1 VTCLPCAGAVR
12 VSEHMPT
19 LLQAAAPCM
28 QRVCSFCLEI
38 CTCLQ
43 ALWYYCQPPLASLQL
58 LAAISSEAAVGK
70 LRGSAL
76 LNLLH
81 QRSDAVA
88 GDDQARRML
97 QKLLHAACTPYFRCY
112 PILHRENLNPM
123 FSPWHSIPEQ
133 YKASRCSS
141 GCILR

>member
-1 VTCLPCAGAVR
+1 
-12 VSEHMPT
+12 
-19 LLQAAAPCM
+19 M
-28 QRVCSFCLEI
+28 QRVCSFCLDI

-81 QRSDAVA
+81 QRGHAVA
-88 GDDQARRML
+88 GDDQARRLL

-112 PILHRENLNPM
+112 SILHTGILNPAL
-123 FSPWHSIPEQ
+123 SP
-133 YKASRCSS
+133 
-141 GCILR
+141 

>member
-1 VTCLPCAGAVR
+1 MRR
-12 VSEHMPT
+12 VS
-19 LLQAAAPCM
+19 
-28 QRVCSFCLEI
+28 SFCLDR

-81 QRSDAVA
+81 QRSHAVA
-88 GDDQARRML
+88 GDDQARRLL

-112 PILHRENLNPM
+112 FTLLERALNPV
-123 FSPWHSIPEQ
+123 FLP
-133 YKASRCSS
+133 
-141 GCILR
+141 